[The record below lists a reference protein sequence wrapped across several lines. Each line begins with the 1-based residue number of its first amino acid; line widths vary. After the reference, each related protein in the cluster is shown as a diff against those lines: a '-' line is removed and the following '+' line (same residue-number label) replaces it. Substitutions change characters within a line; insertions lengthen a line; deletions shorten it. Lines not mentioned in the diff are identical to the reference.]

1 MDADRWFVPHSKYY
15 RRRRHFRSSLTIR
28 KFQRRPT
35 LVVANGR
42 AKDVGAAET
51 EGTHPSQLRAFGCP
65 VGQGIGPKGI
75 EKDRS
80 PVSMCGSSPLKC
92 RWGGISIVHRQ
103 PAQIPKPRY
112 SRWPRIHLRQNRTG
126 SRHHGRLGICR
137 NSLKMGIGTV
147 ALGGENAYVQCVEEL
162 CDSFPFVSQI
172 LLEEPRKNHK
182 PLILDSLPC
191 RTLTSFFRQFN
202 EKCSN
207 DRLLHTSVILS

>member
-1 MDADRWFVPHSKYY
+1 MGADRWFVPHWKYY

-28 KFQRRPT
+28 KLQRRPT

-51 EGTHPSQLRAFGCP
+51 ERTHPSQLRAFGCP

-126 SRHHGRLGICR
+126 TRHHGRLGICR

-147 ALGGENAYVQCVEEL
+147 ALGGARL
-162 CDSFPFVSQI
+162 CAMCGRAMRFVSFRI
-172 LLEEPRKNHK
+172 PNPPRGAEKEPQATYPPFPALSYPYVFLPAIQRKM
-182 PLILDSLPC
+182 
-191 RTLTSFFRQFN
+191 F
-202 EKCSN
+202 E
-207 DRLLHTSVILS
+207 